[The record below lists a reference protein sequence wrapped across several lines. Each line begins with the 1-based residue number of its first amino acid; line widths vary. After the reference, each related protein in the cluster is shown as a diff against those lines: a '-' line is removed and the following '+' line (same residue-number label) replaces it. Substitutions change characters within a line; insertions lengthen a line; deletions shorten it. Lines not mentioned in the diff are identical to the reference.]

1 MASNTLGT
9 ILIELKAKTDAFE
22 RGMKSAKDLSFTTSA
37 EIVGSLERIG
47 KSLLNLKFNNLE
59 QMGRSLGMIGGIAA
73 ATGAALATSVVAV
86 AIETSKKMVELGHD
100 AEKAGMGIQ
109 SFTEFAYAAKRSGVD
124 VETFT
129 NAMSKLAKTAV
140 ASAQGNAQ
148 LTQALKQAGSSATDA
163 AGRLRP
169 TGDILTDIIKKYE
182 TLTDRTLKVGL
193 AQQVFGRG
201 GAGIIPFLEKG
212 SQAIEQYRKQAEML
226 GVAFGPQSLASA
238 KQFQGSLAQIKA
250 TSEGATIQLTAGL
263 LPALNDVLGVMLKVS
278 DNKSLMRQFGEDA
291 GEAFRT
297 LARSAFA
304 AYIGIQQLKVALY
317 EEPKAI
323 AEKDPWWKKALGITG
338 AKMIFGTD
346 PESQKKFAA
355 LQKEFDDFVL
365 KLEAGAVVGKTKEE
379 GGKGTPGLNPEKS
392 NYAAEEIA
400 KLREKTQGTLALAA
414 AELIGLN
421 SVRATAAANQADAII
436 LQIATKASKE
446 HKTALE
452 AEITAA
458 QKKYGATV
466 LALTSIEQEAQL
478 TQALNK
484 SISDQTRG
492 AEVAID
498 AHRRMAEAVMQGG
511 EAVTR
516 ASIANQIDALRR
528 KDGIKLTED
537 QEAALKKLEDTL
549 QMVASSGVT
558 ETLNAETASL
568 KNQADAT
575 QKLIEVQGL
584 GLKEEI
590 QARAEIEAT
599 NFARQHNI
607 DLTEQERRALV
618 ALYAAQGTRSVAQST
633 GSNLIAQYDPRGNY
647 QKRIEE
653 INAAVAANK
662 NLTLIAEAA
671 KRDAYIQEQEEL
683 DRVAMATQ
691 RGAAGAAVALRQW
704 LRQTQNWAKTMHESV
719 STAMQ
724 GFDTGFRNAF
734 SDVIM
739 GTKTV
744 GQAFA
749 EMGRTML
756 RSVIDALAGIV
767 AKWIE
772 TKIILATL
780 KLFGVDMS
788 TDDPMQ
794 KASAQISA
802 NAAEA
807 ESYAGLAAAEE
818 FEWKI
823 AESGDIFGAA
833 AMGAVA
839 YGIGASFAA
848 LAAFDNGGIMKNTGL
863 ALVHQDEGVLTGP
876 TTKMLV
882 NVNKM
887 MNSPEGKRASGGAS
901 GTMPAMPMNIHINGA
916 GDPDA
921 VAAKVGDVV
930 MARVKRFYRT
940 AGVSR

>member
-1 MASNTLGT
+1 MASQSLGT
-9 ILIELKAKTDAFE
+9 ILIELRAKTDAFE

-47 KSLLNLKFNNLE
+47 KSLLNLKFNNLD

-73 ATGAALATSVVAV
+73 ATGAALATSVIAVAV
-86 AIETSKKMVELGHD
+86 ETSKKMVEMGHD

-109 SFTEFAYAAKRSGVD
+109 SFTEFAYAAKRAGVD
-124 VETFT
+124 VDAFT
-129 NAMSKLAKTAV
+129 TAMSKLAKNAL
-140 ASAQGNAQ
+140 AAAQGNAQ
-148 LTQALKQAGSSATDA
+148 LQRAFQLAGTSATDA
-163 AGRLRP
+163 NGRLRP
-169 TGDILTDIIKKYE
+169 TGDILTDIIKKYDS
-182 TLTDRTLKVGL
+182 LTDKTLKAGL
-193 AQQVFGRG
+193 AQQVFSKT
-201 GAGIIPFLEKG
+201 GASIVPFLEKG
-212 SQAIEQYRKQAEML
+212 PKAIEEYRKQAQLL
-226 GVAFGPQSLASA
+226 GEAFGADTLANA
-238 KQFQGSLAQIKA
+238 QQFVGTMIQVKA
-250 TSEGATIQLTAGL
+250 AAEGATIQFTAGL
-263 LPALNDVLGVMLKVS
+263 LPAINQILSGFTEVTGKTS
-278 DNKSLMRQFGEDA
+278 AMRAFGETA
-291 GEAFRT
+291 GEAFKFI
-297 LARSAFA
+297 AKAAYA
-304 AYIGIQQLKVALY
+304 AYIGIQEFILANKTAIETY
-317 EEPKAI
+317 EKSPWWQKATGIASMKAI
-323 AEKDPWWKKALGITG
+323 FQVDPKTKDD
-338 AKMIFGTD
+338 MD
-346 PESQKKFAA
+346 A
-355 LQKEFDDFVL
+355 LQRRYEKFVESL
-365 KLEAGAVVGKTKEE
+365 NAPATAKPKVDTASVGTA
-379 GGKGTPGLNPEKS
+379 GLNPEKS

-452 AEITAA
+452 AEVAAA

-478 TQALNK
+478 TQSLNK
-484 SISDQTRG
+484 TIADQTRG

-511 EAVTR
+511 EAATR

-575 QKLIEVQGL
+575 QKLIDVQGL

-590 QARAEIEAT
+590 QSRAEIEAT

-618 ALYAAQGTRSVAQST
+618 ALYAAQGTKSSAQTT
-633 GSNLIAQYDPRGNY
+633 GANLIAQYDPSANY
-647 QKRIEE
+647 QKRIDE

-662 NLTLIAEAA
+662 NLTVVAEAA
-671 KRDAYIQEQEEL
+671 KRDAYLQEQEEL
-683 DRVAMATQ
+683 DRLAMSTQ
-691 RGAAGAAVALRQW
+691 RGAAGATVALRQW

-719 STAMQ
+719 DMVMQ

-734 SDVIM
+734 SDMIM

-756 RSVIDALAGIV
+756 KSVVDALANIV

-772 TKIILATL
+772 TKIILAAL

-788 TDDPMQ
+788 TSDPME

>member
-47 KSLLNLKFNNLE
+47 KSLLNLKFNNLD

-124 VETFT
+124 VDTFT

-148 LTQALKQAGSSATDA
+148 LTQALKQAGTSATDA

-212 SQAIEQYRKQAEML
+212 SKAIEEYRKQAEML
-226 GVAFGPQSLASA
+226 GVAFDENALGAA
-238 KQFQGSLAQIKA
+238 KQFAGTLAQVKA
-250 TSEGATIQLTAGL
+250 ASEGAAIQFTSGL
-263 LPALNDVLGVMLKVS
+263 LPAINQILQGFTEVTGKTS
-278 DNKSLMRQFGEDA
+278 AMRAFGETA
-291 GEAFRT
+291 GEAFKFI
-297 LARSAFA
+297 AKAAYA
-304 AYIGIQQLKVALY
+304 AYIGIQEFILANKTAIETY
-317 EEPKAI
+317 EKSPWWQKATGIASMKAI
-323 AEKDPWWKKALGITG
+323 FQVDPKTKDD
-338 AKMIFGTD
+338 MD
-346 PESQKKFAA
+346 A
-355 LQKEFDDFVL
+355 LQRRYEKFVESL
-365 KLEAGAVVGKTKEE
+365 NAPATAKPKVETEGAGTA
-379 GGKGTPGLNPEKS
+379 GLNPEKS

-452 AEITAA
+452 AEVAAA

-478 TQALNK
+478 TQSLNK

-492 AEVAID
+492 AEIAID
-498 AHRRMAEAVMQGG
+498 AHRRMADAVMQGG

-575 QKLIEVQGL
+575 QKLIDVQGL

-647 QKRIEE
+647 QKRIDE

-662 NLTLIAEAA
+662 NLTLVAEAA

-691 RGAAGAAVALRQW
+691 RGAAGATVALRQW
-704 LRQTQNWAKTMHESV
+704 LRQSQNWATTMHESV
-719 STAMQ
+719 NTALQ

-734 SDVIM
+734 SDIIM

-749 EMGRTML
+749 DMGRTML
-756 RSVIDALAGIV
+756 KSVVDALANIV

-780 KLFGVDMS
+780 KLFGI
-788 TDDPMQ
+788 DPGNDNPMA
-794 KASAQISA
+794 KAQAQIEA
-802 NAAEA
+802 NTAEA
-807 ESYAGLAAAEE
+807 QSYAGLAAAEE
-818 FEWKI
+818 FEYQI
-823 AESGDIFGAA
+823 AQTGNIFEAA

-839 YGIGASFAA
+839 YGVGDSFAM

-916 GDPDA
+916 GDPDV

>member
-22 RGMKSAKDLSFTTSA
+22 RGMKSAKDLSFTTSS

-47 KSLLNLKFNNLE
+47 KSLLNLKFNNLD

-212 SQAIEQYRKQAEML
+212 SKAIEEYRKQAEML
-226 GVAFGPQSLASA
+226 GVAFDENALGAA
-238 KQFQGSLAQIKA
+238 KQFAGTLAQVKA
-250 TSEGATIQLTAGL
+250 ASEGAAIQFTSGL
-263 LPALNDVLGVMLKVS
+263 LPAINQILQGFTEVTGKTS
-278 DNKSLMRQFGEDA
+278 AMRAFGETA
-291 GEAFRT
+291 GEAFKFI
-297 LARSAFA
+297 AKAAYA
-304 AYIGIQQLKVALY
+304 AYIGIQEFILANKTAIETY
-317 EEPKAI
+317 EKSPWWQKATGIASMKAI
-323 AEKDPWWKKALGITG
+323 FQVDPKTKDD
-338 AKMIFGTD
+338 MD
-346 PESQKKFAA
+346 A
-355 LQKEFDDFVL
+355 LQRRYEKFVESL
-365 KLEAGAVVGKTKEE
+365 NAPATAKPKVETEGVGTA
-379 GGKGTPGLNPEKS
+379 GLNPEKS

-400 KLREKTQGTLALAA
+400 KLRERAVASAALAEA
-414 AELIGLN
+414 QLRGMDA
-421 SVRATAAANQADAII
+421 VRQANAIQQANAII

-452 AEITAA
+452 AEIEAT
-458 QKKYGATV
+458 KNKYGAFV
-466 LALTSIEQEAQL
+466 LALTSTTE
-478 TQALNK
+478 LNK
-484 SISDQTRG
+484 ADAGLNGTIAEQTRA
-492 AEVAID
+492 AEIAIE
-498 AHRRMAEAVMQGG
+498 ANRKLAAAVMDGG
-511 EAVTR
+511 SAVTN
-516 ASIANQIDALRR
+516 ASIANQIDALRK
-528 KDGIKLTED
+528 KDGINLTKEQD
-537 QEAALKKLEDTL
+537 AALRKLQATL
-549 QMVASSGVT
+549 QLVADSSATVAINT
-558 ETLNAETASL
+558 ETASL
-568 KNQADAT
+568 KNQAEAT
-575 QKLIEVQGL
+575 QKLIDVQGL

-691 RGAAGAAVALRQW
+691 RGAAGATVALRQW

-734 SDVIM
+734 SDIIM

-788 TDDPMQ
+788 TSDPME

-876 TTKMLV
+876 TTRMLV

-901 GTMPAMPMNIHINGA
+901 GTMPAMPMSIHINGA